1 MMKRLTAGFLALAL
15 ALTLASCGSRGPGG
29 GDTAGDGGSPDGP
42 QVTQGQ
48 NVDTVFAV
56 PRGDAR

>member
-42 QVTQGQ
+42 
-48 NVDTVFAV
+48 
-56 PRGDAR
+56 R